1 MTPSELEYCIDLFNG
16 EAAPAQT
23 FQWGCSARSVRID
36 GPRLLADDGPE
47 KVGAALSMEACAN
60 GAHSWTLRRINNSRL
75 CSDYIGV
82 CIGTGIHLG
91 SSPTSSTFN
100 SFVVG
105 FRATA
110 GVGGDLRYKS
120 NGLLLEYWQK
130 GKHGFLTLEEEG
142 SVLEIT
148 LDQEAGTVT
157 FRAPELCN
165 PLCLLSLVFHYACF
179 VLLCVA
185 MLCYALL

>member
-1 MTPSELEYCIDLFNG
+1 MFATLERRISEDPESARSLRSILAKLAEMTPSELEYCIDLFNG
-16 EAAPAQT
+16 EAAPVQT

-75 CSDYIGV
+75 CSDYLGV

-120 NGLLLEYWQK
+120 NGLLLE
-130 GKHGFLTLEEEG
+130 
-142 SVLEIT
+142 
-148 LDQEAGTVT
+148 
-157 FRAPELCN
+157 
-165 PLCLLSLVFHYACF
+165 
-179 VLLCVA
+179 
-185 MLCYALL
+185 